1 MTSHVRPTPMTDV
14 LYDYVLQVGLR
25 EPAACRELREETA
38 KLPDGEWQT
47 APEQGPLLDLLV
59 KITGATRVL
68 EIGTFTGY
76 GALWFAL
83 ASPEVR
89 VTTCDV
95 SEPFTAIA
103 KRHWANAGVA
113 DRIELKLAPALE
125 TLKTLPAG
133 FDLAFIDADKEN
145 MVAYFEACLKLV
157 RTGGLV
163 MIDNTLWDGR
173 PADPANMEASTVAI
187 RTLNAKLATDERID
201 LCFLPFA
208 DGLTIARK
216 RL

>member
-1 MTSHVRPTPMTDV
+1 MTSHLRPTAMTDE

-25 EPAACRELREETA
+25 EPASCRELRDETA

-59 KITGATRVL
+59 KLTGAKRVL

-76 GALWFAL
+76 GALWLAL
-83 ASPEVR
+83 ASPDVR

-103 KRHWANAGVA
+103 KKHWAKAGVA

-125 TLKTLPAG
+125 TLKTLPTG
-133 FDLAFIDADKEN
+133 FDMAFIDADKDN
-145 MVAYFEACLKLV
+145 VLAYYEACLGLV

-163 MIDNTLWDGR
+163 LIDNTLWDGR
-173 PADPANMEASTVAI
+173 PAEATNMESSTVAI
-187 RTLNAKLATDERID
+187 RTLNAKLSTDDRID

-216 RL
+216 R